1 MEGAE
6 PAVKWLW
13 HKIASGLANV
23 SEYLVTL
30 GPAGLFGVA
39 LLDSVFV
46 PMPGGPDAVMLLLST
61 ERPSWMPVYALSA
74 IAGSVIGCLILY
86 YISRRAGRKAL
97 DKFPPSKQKRVK
109 ELVDRYDVLSV
120 LVPCVLPPPFPFKL
134 FVVTA
139 GVFRLNVWRFTA
151 AIAVGR
157 AFRYFLEGF
166 FAVRYGE
173 RAGALLAQ
181 HYPAVGLGLAAL
193 IIVFFVLRGWLRKR
207 KKEAGG
213 QRPEVSGSTD
223 TEARSQAEAE
233 GSTDR

>member
-1 MEGAE
+1 M
-6 PAVKWLW
+6 KWLW
-13 HKIASGLANV
+13 SKIANGLTHV

-30 GPAGLFGVA
+30 GPAGLFAVA

-46 PMPGGPDAVMLLLST
+46 PMPGGPDAVMLVLST
-61 ERPSWMPVYALSA
+61 QRPSWMPFYALSA

-86 YISRRAGRKAL
+86 YISRRAGRRAL

-139 GVFRLNVWRFTA
+139 GVFRLNVWRFAA

-157 AFRYFLEGF
+157 TFRYFLEGF
-166 FAVRYGE
+166 FAVEYGE
-173 RAGALLAQ
+173 RAGSLLAQ

-193 IIVFFVLRGWLRKR
+193 IIVFFVLRSLLRRRGKS
-207 KKEAGG
+207 ETGG
-213 QRPEVSGSTD
+213 QGPEFGGSPD
-223 TEARSQAEAE
+223 TKAGSQDEAE
-233 GSTDR
+233 GSTGL